1 MGMAIIYFAMGIGFI
16 YLAIH
21 YGDSTWDFTS
31 LIFALVATL
40 DFGVGF
46 KMVSQYFRSKKKK

>member
-16 YLAIH
+16 YLATQF
-21 YGDSTWDFTS
+21 GDSTWDFTTI
-31 LIFALVATL
+31 IFALVATL

-46 KMVSQYFRSKKKK
+46 RMLSDHFRAKKKK

>member
-16 YLAIH
+16 YLAVQM
-21 YGDSTWDFTS
+21 GESTWDLTS
-31 LIFALVATL
+31 IIFALVATL

-46 KMVSQYFRSKKKK
+46 KMLSNHFRSKKKK